1 MRITW
6 GATILA
12 LAVVAGVS
20 RTATTIEAAPPAAGA
35 GAQAAANVTPEQL
48 EGYMKSISSTQT
60 TLRAKLKE
68 NQLADAAKD
77 AQQLATTFGDVEK
90 FFAQRS
96 KTDAVSWAQL
106 GKTGATA
113 VAGALTAGDAAKANT
128 ELGNMAASCKQCH
141 AAYREGGPQAGGY
154 TIKAGSI

>member
-12 LAVVAGVS
+12 LAVVAGAS

-35 GAQAAANVTPEQL
+35 GAQAANVTPEQL

-96 KTDAVSWAQL
+96 KADGVSWAQL

-113 VAGALTAGDAAKANT
+113 VAGALTGGDAAKATT
-128 ELGNMAASCKQCH
+128 ELGNMAKSCQQCH
-141 AAYREGGPQAGGY
+141 ATYREGGPQAGGY